1 MGAKLIKSK
10 NLWCL
15 LVVFT
20 RSSLL
25 SKLVILLVFYL
36 CDFQGHHVHMET
48 CILGSPWGPYQRF
61 EGDYLFW
68 CFSPSKQLLWRC
80 LPHVYAPVKFDF
92 NHNWAHLSLKMDL
105 CLIISSFDHAAKIN
119 GIIWFLS
126 GQTFLHWAAA
136 TLKGLAEFQN
146 KKILD
151 HFSP

>member
-36 CDFQGHHVHMET
+36 CDFQGHHVMET
-48 CILGSPWGPYQRF
+48 CISESPWGPYQRF

-105 CLIISSFDHAAKIN
+105 CLLISSFDHAAKIN

-136 TLKGLAEFQN
+136 TLKAIMEF
-146 KKILD
+146 
-151 HFSP
+151 